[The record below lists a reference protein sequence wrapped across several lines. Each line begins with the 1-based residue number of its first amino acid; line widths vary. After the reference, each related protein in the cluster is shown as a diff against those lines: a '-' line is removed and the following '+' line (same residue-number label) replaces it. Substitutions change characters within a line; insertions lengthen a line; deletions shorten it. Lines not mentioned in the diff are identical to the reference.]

1 MPFVKK
7 IEFEKDMYQHAAG
20 LGKSFS
26 QFAEDYIV
34 EKGNDPTEYHGLSNY
49 EVAMKKRQYRAEGKV
64 APLTAFEMML
74 EQEGIRAFGQ
84 STDTVEKF
92 FQSSGVSVLFPEFIA
107 NRVYAG
113 ALQASIVPQLTAV
126 TTVISG
132 LDFRKLY
139 LEDTEPDRQTAK
151 GNRAGEFP
159 ETQIK
164 VGKQNVALD
173 KYGRTLVWDYEA
185 VYNMPINVYGTMLQ
199 RVGAQIG
206 IDESDDL
213 IYTLINGDGNSNG
226 LESAQT
232 ATTAT
237 TATIVKKDIISFA
250 AALPA
255 PYQLTKFVGKKAYM
269 IEFWN
274 TLSNMTNPAAQWG
287 EVGIPLPMGIVW
299 DRSVVTADR
308 FFGVDTNYAIGYF
321 TNDAVLM
328 TEADRIITKQQ
339 VRTVVSK
346 RSAFDIIDQD
356 AIGCLDIEH

>member
-92 FQSSGVSVLFPEFIA
+92 FQSSGASVLFPEFIA

-113 ALQASIVPQLTAV
+113 ALMASIVPQLVAV
-126 TTVISG
+126 TTTITG
-132 LDFRKLY
+132 LDFRKIY
-139 LEDTEPDRQTAK
+139 LEDTEPDRQLAK
-151 GNRAGEFP
+151 ANRGGEFP
-159 ETQIK
+159 ETRIK
-164 VGKQNVALD
+164 VGKQNVALK
-173 KYGRTLVWDYEA
+173 KYGRTLLFDYES
-185 VYNMPINVYGTMLQ
+185 VYNTPINMYAAVLQ

-232 ATTAT
+232 TTTETTTAIT
-237 TATIVKKDIISFA
+237 KLDIIKFA
-250 AALPA
+250 AVLPQ
-255 PYQLTKFVGKKAYM
+255 PYKLTKFVGKKAYM
-269 IEFWN
+269 IEFWDA
-274 TLSNMTNPAAQWG
+274 LSDMQNPAAQWG
-287 EVGIPLPMGIVW
+287 QTGMTLPIGIEW
-299 DRSVVTADR
+299 NRDVVTADR
-308 FFGVDTNYAIGYF
+308 FFGVDPNFAVGYV
-321 TNDAVLM
+321 TNDAMLLQE
-328 TEADRIITKQQ
+328 TDKIINKQQ
-339 VRTVVSK
+339 IMTVVSK